1 MLYSVTR
8 GGGRPVVML
17 HGFATSHKYWDRVIS
32 RMPRN
37 NFEIHT
43 PDMLGFGQSSKPN
56 DSSYTVDDHVEA
68 IISSIFTGIDKPT
81 LLVGHS
87 MGAMV
92 ATRIARLHPELVS
105 GLVLINMPSLYNEE
119 QSDREILR
127 ELPLPQRAYVSPLG
141 KMLHTT
147 RESKIAKA
155 VPRILYPKNQDMQD
169 IITDSLTHTRT
180 SLIRSL
186 RNTILK
192 YEPLEDMREID
203 IETMY
208 IYSTEDRYFSRPVLE
223 TILTLPDVKTIELA
237 GGHQLP
243 IRQAEAIARIIRSG
257 L

>member
-1 MLYSVTR
+1 
-8 GGGRPVVML
+8 
-17 HGFATSHKYWDRVIS
+17 
-32 RMPRN
+32 
-37 NFEIHT
+37 
-43 PDMLGFGQSSKPN
+43 
-56 DSSYTVDDHVEA
+56 
-68 IISSIFTGIDKPT
+68 
-81 LLVGHS
+81 

-92 ATRIARLHPELVS
+92 ATRITRLHPELVS

-119 QSDREILR
+119 RSDREILR

-141 KMLHTT
+141 KMLHIT

-192 YEPLEDMREID
+192 YDPLEDMREID

>member
-1 MLYSVTR
+1 
-8 GGGRPVVML
+8 
-17 HGFATSHKYWDRVIS
+17 
-32 RMPRN
+32 
-37 NFEIHT
+37 
-43 PDMLGFGQSSKPN
+43 
-56 DSSYTVDDHVEA
+56 
-68 IISSIFTGIDKPT
+68 
-81 LLVGHS
+81 
-87 MGAMV
+87 
-92 ATRIARLHPELVS
+92 
-105 GLVLINMPSLYNEE
+105 
-119 QSDREILR
+119 
-127 ELPLPQRAYVSPLG
+127 
-141 KMLHTT
+141 
-147 RESKIAKA
+147 
-155 VPRILYPKNQDMQD
+155 MQD